1 MNGFDKIIALY
12 IIICQLICKVF
23 DGEPYLNQPHIFVT
37 YDYTSGILQ
46 RLRQRMAWISGPAL
60 RYHT

>member
-37 YDYTSGILQ
+37 YDY
-46 RLRQRMAWISGPAL
+46 ISEI
-60 RYHT
+60 